1 MSDDNLFDDSLF
13 DDFEDEEVPPFES
26 DYEDDLL
33 DMEETSEQKPAS
45 NRTFIV
51 IIGIIFAF
59 FVLIGGAIAA
69 YVLLIAPRSADKAAQ
84 DAALINAQNTA
95 TSVAATEQSMIM
107 QLALT
112 PSATLPPT
120 ATEEVAETEV
130 PNTPTAVMIVA
141 SDTPEPTATEEIT
154 VEVGAAD
161 FDALTATVAS
171 LLTLAA
177 EGKTATATPSALP
190 DSGFADNVG
199 LPGMLGLAVL
209 MVAIIFLARRLRSAA
224 NTAG

>member
-33 DMEETSEQKPAS
+33 DMEDTSEKKPGG

-69 YVLLIAPRSADKAAQ
+69 YVLLIAPQSQSKAAQ
-84 DAALINAQNTA
+84 EAALINAQNTA
-95 TSVAATEQSMIM
+95 TSVAATEQSMVM

-120 ATEEVAETEV
+120 ATLEEAI

-141 SDTPEPTATEEIT
+141 TDTPVPTATEEIT

-190 DSGFADNVG
+190 DSGFASDVG
-199 LPGMLGLAVL
+199 LPGLLGLAAL
-209 MVAIIFLARRLRSAA
+209 MVGIIFLARRLRTAA
-224 NTAG
+224 NTAR